1 MAKHNELQKILSN
14 NMSETAKKILFD
26 LFRGFKLKIKT
37 GEVEI
42 KRPLIL
48 WISGLFCTRGG
59 NAIY

>member
-14 NMSETAKKILFD
+14 NMNETTKKILFD

-42 KRPLIL
+42 KRPLI
-48 WISGLFCTRGG
+48 
-59 NAIY
+59 